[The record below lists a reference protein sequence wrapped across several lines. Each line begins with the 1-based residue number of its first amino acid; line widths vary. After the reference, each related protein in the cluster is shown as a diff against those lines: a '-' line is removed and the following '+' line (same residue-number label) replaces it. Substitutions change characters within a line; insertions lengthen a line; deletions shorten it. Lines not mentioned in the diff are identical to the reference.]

1 MQAVIFSFLE
11 AKYQSY
17 LIQNEIFLI
26 SKLHIYKS
34 RKNKFLNST
43 YLLKEIRK
51 IKNAEK
57 KVASASEKKTLNI
70 KESREKLKKKSLKEV
85 INLKRLAF
93 VFN

>member
-57 KVASASEKKTLNI
+57 KVASASEKKKLNI
-70 KESREKLKKKSLKEV
+70 KESREKLKK
-85 INLKRLAF
+85 NPLKR
-93 VFN
+93 